1 MIFMMKLVKKIA
13 KTSMNEVWEGIYDG
27 IRVAV
32 KKPVQE
38 DMIKLLRFVKESK
51 YWKEV
56 SDLGIDGVVKVIE
69 IDEDGPWCAV
79 EFVEGKTLEEELKN
93 ADMRE
98 IASRMLEVLNIL
110 QIVHSK
116 GYLHLDIKPSNI
128 FVDEYGDIQITDWG
142 LAARIFRKLADDVYT
157 FLGTPSYAP
166 PELWDPEVYGKPDMR
181 SDLYEIGTTFYKIL
195 TKQVAFQRRDDVLR
209 GQIRAFPQKVP
220 KELRRI
226 IIKAISPERS
236 DRYIDAGHMYREIQE
251 WLQEEK
257 ILRRGIYKIRFEH
270 ILQITKNHGFSFV
283 ADYPKIKRNTIVI
296 IDEEKIKA
304 FRDGLFIN
312 YGIKKKVREGK
323 IYHGSEITYKNEEIG
338 KIDLGLRNVVYAD
351 FLSNDIKVAR
361 KYFEFLQFLK
371 EHGIKISFKKGEGK
385 VNLVANRV
393 LIKNEI
399 PEEEIDGVVKLGMRR
414 VHLRLSKEEK
424 LDTDIVF
431 DHAKDSMKILEDMM
445 GCEV

>member
-1 MIFMMKLVKKIA
+1 MIFMIKMVKKIA

-27 IRVAV
+27 IKVAV

-56 SDLGIDGVVKVIE
+56 SDLGIEGVVRVIE
-69 IDEDGPWCAV
+69 INEDEPWCAI
-79 EFVEGKTLEEELKN
+79 EFVNGKTLEEELKN
-93 ADMRE
+93 ADIRE

-110 QIVHSK
+110 HIVHSQ

-128 FVDEYGDIQITDWG
+128 FVDEYGDVQITDWG

-157 FLGTPSYAP
+157 FIGTPSYAP

-181 SDLYEIGTTFYKIL
+181 SDIYEIGTTFYKIL
-195 TKQVAFQRRDDVLR
+195 TKQIPFQRRDEVLN

-226 IIKAISPERS
+226 IIKSISPERS
-236 DRYIDAGHMYREIQE
+236 NRYMDAKHMYREIQN
-251 WLQEEK
+251 WLQNEK

-270 ILQITKNHGFSFV
+270 ILQITKNHGFSFI
-283 ADYPKIKRNTIVI
+283 ADYPKIKRNTIAM

-304 FRDGLFIN
+304 FRDGLFID
-312 YGIKKKVREGK
+312 YGIKRKVREGK
-323 IYHGSEITYKNEEIG
+323 IYHGSEITYKKEEIG
-338 KIDLGLRNVVYAD
+338 KIDLGMRNVIYTD
-351 FLSNDIKVAR
+351 FLSDDIGVAR

-371 EHGIKISFKKGEGK
+371 EHGVKMSFKKGKEN
-385 VNLVANRV
+385 VNLIATKV
-393 LIKNEI
+393 LIKNEV
-399 PEEEIDGVVKLGMRR
+399 PDVNIDAVVKLRMRR
-414 VHLRLSKEEK
+414 VHLRLSKKEN

-431 DHAKDSMKILEDMM
+431 DSVKDNMKILEDIM